1 MRKTAYGISIE
12 TLTAEMAEQVRLWRN
27 LPFVRKQMEYKEFI
41 SPEMQQAWFASVQN
55 EQYAYFLIYVGKIPA
70 GLIHLAAINKET
82 RTAEAG
88 LFIGEEAFYGTGV
101 ALGASL
107 MLLDFAFYELN
118 LKAVYAK
125 VKDGNLPA
133 ENYNALL
140 GFEKIEPVNEQFN
153 RWRLLK
159 SIYTQNKTR
168 LEMLIAY

>member
-1 MRKTAYGISIE
+1 MRKSAYGISIE
-12 TLTAEMAEQVRLWRN
+12 PLTLQMAEQVRVWRN
-27 LPFVRKQMEYKEFI
+27 LPFVKNQMEFREYI

-55 EQYAYFLIYVGKIPA
+55 DQYAYFLIYVGTLPA
-70 GLIHLAAINKET
+70 GLIHLASINKQN
-82 RTAEAG
+82 RSAEAG

-107 MLLDFAFYELN
+107 LLLDYAFYELN

-125 VKDGNLPA
+125 VKDGNLQA

-140 GFEKIEPVNEQFN
+140 GFEKIEPVNKQFN

-159 SIYTQNKTR
+159 SIYTQNKAR